1 MNGYTLCVEVYN
13 GKGTVGTNRE
23 VVGCPICGN
32 VRPLIEKQG
41 YGLICAVCA
50 DGIDKAM
57 DSFEDLFTVIVD
69 DGDLHQYDTENYQQ
83 QIKGDML
90 AEWETEWGY
99 PPF

>member
-1 MNGYTLCVEVYN
+1 
-13 GKGTVGTNRE
+13 
-23 VVGCPICGN
+23 
-32 VRPLIEKQG
+32 
-41 YGLICAVCA
+41 
-50 DGIDKAM
+50 M